1 MDDSAIQEI
10 IELYDEKTNLNEKK
24 PTCKMRNF
32 YILLSLLLI
41 TTALSI
47 AVITDCYLI
56 KNQERENLHY
66 HLPSQIRN

>member
-24 PTCKMRNF
+24 ATCKMRSF

-41 TTALSI
+41 TTDYRWLLLLT
-47 AVITDCYLI
+47 VT
-56 KNQERENLHY
+56 
-66 HLPSQIRN
+66 

>member
-24 PTCKMRNF
+24 ATCKMRNF

-41 TTALSI
+41 TTALSMS
-47 AVITDCYLI
+47 VITYCYLI
-56 KNQERENLHY
+56 KNQERKNLHY
-66 HLPSQIRN
+66 HLTSQITN